1 MSGEVYALVIIDIAH
16 ERLDRPFEYR
26 VPEELRSRV
35 NEGAE
40 VRIPFG
46 KGNRE
51 RCGYVVGLT
60 DTPSYE
66 RDKIKDIAGLVES
79 SVGIENRMLKLA
91 VWIKKKY
98 GGTLVGAMRTV
109 LPVKER
115 VAAKVYRSI
124 SRNVSIEQLS
134 EEAGK
139 LNPVRFAARIRLMK
153 AVADADEIPVDLAVD
168 KLNVSKAVIAT
179 AVKQGLIKL
188 REDTRYRNPV
198 AGSSARYERK
208 AELSD
213 EQKSAVH
220 KILEE
225 ASGERRPVLIEGV
238 TGSGKTEV
246 YMEAIAATVEA
257 GRQAIVLIPEIA
269 LTFQT
274 LMRFYARFKDR
285 VSVLHSK
292 LSDGERYDQ
301 FVRARKG
308 EIDVIIGPRSA
319 LFIPF
324 KDPGMV
330 VIDEE
335 HESSYKNQNMPK
347 YHAREVAEE
356 LCRMC
361 GAQLVL
367 GSATPS
373 MEASYRAECGSI
385 KKIKLSRRYG
395 SAKLPEV
402 TIADMREELKAG
414 NRSFFSRVLSEKITE
429 RLLKGEQTMLFIN
442 RRGRAGFVS
451 CRSCGYV
458 VKCPHC
464 DVSLTEHGG
473 GSLVCHYC
481 GYTAA
486 KPALC
491 PECGS
496 KYLAG
501 FRAGTERIEEEIA
514 KAYPSARVIRMDG
527 DTTKSK
533 DAHEKLLQTFAAGE
547 ADIMVGTQ
555 MIVKGHDFPNVTL
568 VGAIAADMSLN
579 AADYHATERTFSL
592 LAQAAGRAGRGDKP
606 GEVVIQTYKPEHYS
620 IQAAAAQDYE
630 YFYEREKAFR
640 EMADYPPFSH
650 MMALQFFSA
659 DEKAAFE
666 RAGAAADAI
675 GRDCGTETEVMGPF
689 GAVIAKIRDIYR
701 VVVYIRSKNEAVLV
715 AAKDIA
721 EKLQDRNRESGKK
734 EVTLQTDLDPVTAF

>member
-1 MSGEVYALVIIDIAH
+1 MSGERYALVIIDISH

-26 VPEELRSRV
+26 VPENLMEAV
-35 NEGAE
+35 TEGAE

-46 KGNRE
+46 KGNKE
-51 RCGYVVGLT
+51 RRGYVVGLS
-60 DTPSYE
+60 DTPSFD
-66 RDKIKDIAGLVES
+66 RDKIKDITGLVEG
-79 SVGIENRMLKLA
+79 SVGIENRMLRLA
-91 VWIKKKY
+91 VWMKRKY

-109 LPVKER
+109 LPVKDKVR
-115 VAAKVYRSI
+115 SKVYRSI
-124 SRNVSIEQLS
+124 SRNVSIEQLND
-134 EEAGK
+134 EAGR
-139 LNPVRFAARIRLMK
+139 LNPVRFASRIRLLK
-153 AVADADEIPVDLAVD
+153 AVSEVEEMPVEFATD
-168 KLNVSKAVIAT
+168 KLNISKSVITT
-179 AVKQGLIKL
+179 AVKLGLVKIK
-188 REDTRYRNPV
+188 EDTRYRNPI
-198 AGSSARYERK
+198 AGKNARYDRKPELNDEQRLAVDEIISEAEGERK
-208 AELSD
+208 
-213 EQKSAVH
+213 
-220 KILEE
+220 
-225 ASGERRPVLIEGV
+225 PVLIEGI

-246 YMEAIAATVEA
+246 YMEAIAATVA
-257 GRQAIVLIPEIA
+257 KGRQAIVLIPEIA

-292 LSDGERYDQ
+292 LSDGEKYDQ
-301 FVRARKG
+301 FVRAENG

-335 HESSYKNQNMPK
+335 HESSYKSQNMPK

-361 GAQLVL
+361 GAQLVM

-373 MEASYRAECGSI
+373 MDASYRAECGRY
-385 KKIKLSRRYG
+385 KKIKLNKRYG
-395 SAKLPEV
+395 EAKLPEV

-414 NRSFFSRVLSEKITE
+414 NKSFFSRALSEKITE
-429 RLLKGEQTMLFIN
+429 RLIKGEQTMLFIN
-442 RRGRAGFVS
+442 RRGRAGFIS

-458 VKCPHC
+458 MKCPHC
-464 DVSLTEHGG
+464 DVSLTEHGSG
-473 GSLVCHYC
+473 RLVCHYC
-481 GYTAA
+481 GHTAD
-486 KPALC
+486 KPPLC

-496 KYLAG
+496 RYLAG

-533 DAHEKLLQTFAAGE
+533 DAHEKILQTFAAGE

-579 AADYHATERTFSL
+579 AADYHATERTFAL

-620 IQAAAAQDYE
+620 IQAAAAQDYA
-630 YFYEREKAFR
+630 YFYEREKIFR
-640 EMADYPPFSH
+640 EMADYPPFTH
-650 MMALQFFSA
+650 MMALQYFSA

-666 RAGAAADAI
+666 RAEKAAAEIREDA
-675 GRDCGTETEVMGPF
+675 GEEAEVMGPS

-701 VVVYIRSKNEAVLV
+701 VVVYIRSRNEDILSR
-715 AAKDIA
+715 AKDIA
-721 EKLQDRNRESGKK
+721 EKLQDENRDGGKK
-734 EVTLQTDLDPVTAF
+734 EVTLQTDLDPVSSV